1 MSEEFE
7 ARAGAPQQ
15 PPQEGAEEQEKLP
28 QEELFYW
35 LQTLV
40 TAIVCI
46 VLVFTFLGR
55 ITRVVGHSM
64 DDTLADG
71 ELLAVWSLGYEPEQG
86 DIVVLNKTTAD
97 FLEGEA
103 IVKRV
108 IALEGQTVDIDYDA
122 GTVAVD
128 GQVLDEPYI
137 LEEMLWP
144 SSSHMQ
150 ETHFEVPED
159 SIFVMGDNR
168 NGSTDSRHEWLGAI
182 DEDYILG
189 QAVAVLWPLGRSAR
203 SAYFPTQKRW
213 KIRSVMSSRTE
224 APVSSPRA
232 ERASS
237 TSVSRASGVTPADSP
252 AWAPSSRSS
261 AREAA
266 SSWRA
271 LESSSP

>member
-15 PPQEGAEEQEKLP
+15 SPQEGAEEQEKLP

-97 FLEGEA
+97 FLEGRGHRQA
-103 IVKRV
+103 GHRPGGTDGGHRLRRGHSGGGRTGAGR
-108 IALEGQTVDIDYDA
+108 ALYSGGDAVALLQPHAGRPTSRCRRTPFSSWETTATAPPTA
-122 GTVAVD
+122 GT
-128 GQVLDEPYI
+128 
-137 LEEMLWP
+137 
-144 SSSHMQ
+144 
-150 ETHFEVPED
+150 
-159 SIFVMGDNR
+159 
-168 NGSTDSRHEWLGAI
+168 
-182 DEDYILG
+182 
-189 QAVAVLWPLGRSAR
+189 
-203 SAYFPTQKRW
+203 
-213 KIRSVMSSRTE
+213 
-224 APVSSPRA
+224 
-232 ERASS
+232 
-237 TSVSRASGVTPADSP
+237 SG
-252 AWAPSSRSS
+252 WAPLMRTISWDRRWRCCGRWAGS
-261 AREAA
+261 ACCNGKI
-266 SSWRA
+266 S
-271 LESSSP
+271 

>member
-1 MSEEFE
+1 MIQENTPTCQEEELHPE
-7 ARAGAPQQ
+7 AIRQV
-15 PPQEGAEEQEKLP
+15 QEKLP

-103 IVKRV
+103 IVKRG

-168 NGSTDSRHEWLGAI
+168 NGSTDSRHSGVGSVHRDCLLGR
-182 DEDYILG
+182 
-189 QAVAVLWPLGRSAR
+189 AVAQLEGFWGPAG
-203 SAYFPTQKRW
+203 T
-213 KIRSVMSSRTE
+213 VM
-224 APVSSPRA
+224 V
-232 ERASS
+232 
-237 TSVSRASGVTPADSP
+237 
-252 AWAPSSRSS
+252 
-261 AREAA
+261 
-266 SSWRA
+266 
-271 LESSSP
+271 

>member
-108 IALEGQTVDIDYDA
+108 IALEGQTVDIDYQTGA
-122 GTVAVD
+122 VYVD
-128 GQVLDEPYI
+128 GEALDEPY
-137 LEEMLWP
+137 LNEPMEEPWYEDLT
-144 SSSHMQ
+144 SV
-150 ETHFEVPED
+150 TVPEG
-159 SIFVMGDNR
+159 SVFVMGDNR
-168 NGSTDSRHEWLGAI
+168 NHSNDSRDVTLGTV
-182 DEDYILG
+182 DTRYLLG
-189 QAVAVLWPLGRSAR
+189 KAEFICFPFSDFGR
-203 SAYFPTQKRW
+203 
-213 KIRSVMSSRTE
+213 I
-224 APVSSPRA
+224 
-232 ERASS
+232 
-237 TSVSRASGVTPADSP
+237 G
-252 AWAPSSRSS
+252 
-261 AREAA
+261 
-266 SSWRA
+266 
-271 LESSSP
+271 

>member
-46 VLVFTFLGR
+46 VLVFTFL
-55 ITRVVGHSM
+55 
-64 DDTLADG
+64 
-71 ELLAVWSLGYEPEQG
+71 
-86 DIVVLNKTTAD
+86 NKTTAD
-97 FLEGEA
+97 VLEGEA
-103 IVKRV
+103 IVTRV

-189 QAVAVLWPLGRSAR
+189 QAVAVLWPLGR
-203 SAYFPTQKRW
+203 
-213 KIRSVMSSRTE
+213 I
-224 APVSSPRA
+224 
-232 ERASS
+232 
-237 TSVSRASGVTPADSP
+237 G
-252 AWAPSSRSS
+252 
-261 AREAA
+261 
-266 SSWRA
+266 
-271 LESSSP
+271 LL

>member
-1 MSEEFE
+1 M
-7 ARAGAPQQ
+7 
-15 PPQEGAEEQEKLP
+15 
-28 QEELFYW
+28 
-35 LQTLV
+35 
-40 TAIVCI
+40 
-46 VLVFTFLGR
+46 
-55 ITRVVGHSM
+55 
-64 DDTLADG
+64 
-71 ELLAVWSLGYEPEQG
+71 
-86 DIVVLNKTTAD
+86 VLNKTTAD
-97 FLEGEA
+97 CLEGEA

-189 QAVAVLWPLGRSAR
+189 QAVAVLWPLGR
-203 SAYFPTQKRW
+203 
-213 KIRSVMSSRTE
+213 I
-224 APVSSPRA
+224 
-232 ERASS
+232 
-237 TSVSRASGVTPADSP
+237 G
-252 AWAPSSRSS
+252 
-261 AREAA
+261 
-266 SSWRA
+266 
-271 LESSSP
+271 LL

>member
-64 DDTLADG
+64 DDTLAGRGDDG
-71 ELLAVWSLGYEPEQG
+71 WSGPWAITPEQG
-86 DIVVLNKTTAD
+86 DIVVAEQKD
-97 FLEGEA
+97 GRRSWMDRA

-108 IALEGQTVDIDYDA
+108 IAVGGQSVDIDYA
-122 GTVAVD
+122 SGTVYVD
-128 GQVLDEPYI
+128 GSPLDEPYI
-137 LEEMLWP
+137 K
-144 SSSHMQ
+144 
-150 ETHFEVPED
+150 ETMYFPASYTMSQTHWDVPQGQL
-159 SIFVMGDNR
+159 FLMGDNR

-189 QAVAVLWPLGRSAR
+189 QAVAVLRPLGRRRPA
-203 SAYFPTQKRW
+203 
-213 KIRSVMSSRTE
+213 
-224 APVSSPRA
+224 
-232 ERASS
+232 
-237 TSVSRASGVTPADSP
+237 VTGK
-252 AWAPSSRSS
+252 
-261 AREAA
+261 
-266 SSWRA
+266 
-271 LESSSP
+271 

>member
-108 IALEGQTVDIDYDA
+108 IALEGQTVDIDYA
-122 GTVAVD
+122 SGTVYVD
-128 GQVLDEPYI
+128 GSPLDEPYI
-137 LEEMLWP
+137 K
-144 SSSHMQ
+144 
-150 ETHFEVPED
+150 ET
-159 SIFVMGDNR
+159 M
-168 NGSTDSRHEWLGAI
+168 
-182 DEDYILG
+182 
-189 QAVAVLWPLGRSAR
+189 
-203 SAYFPTQKRW
+203 YFPASYTPKQMEDVIIKLLEGWYKKRQL
-213 KIRSVMSSRTE
+213 SQ
-224 APVSSPRA
+224 
-232 ERASS
+232 ER
-237 TSVSRASGVTPADSP
+237 
-252 AWAPSSRSS
+252 
-261 AREAA
+261 
-266 SSWRA
+266 
-271 LESSSP
+271 

>member
-137 LEEMLWP
+137 HEAMLCP
-144 SSSHMQ
+144 TYENQ
-150 ETHFEVPED
+150 THIEVPEG

-168 NGSTDSRHEWLGAI
+168 NHSSDSRDVTLGTV
-182 DEDYILG
+182 DTRYLLG
-189 QAVAVLWPLGRSAR
+189 KAEFICFPFSDFGR
-203 SAYFPTQKRW
+203 
-213 KIRSVMSSRTE
+213 I
-224 APVSSPRA
+224 
-232 ERASS
+232 
-237 TSVSRASGVTPADSP
+237 G
-252 AWAPSSRSS
+252 
-261 AREAA
+261 
-266 SSWRA
+266 
-271 LESSSP
+271 

>member
-1 MSEEFE
+1 MEEVARYAMVAAQVARDLAGQFDVIHAHDWLPYFAGIAAMHATE
-7 ARAGAPQQ
+7 FDRSGENINSQTYAIERAGMEAADRVIAVSNLTRNIIVTRYGIPAEKVVTVHNAVRFAEAECAAP
-15 PPQEGAEEQEKLP
+15 ERGVGDK
-28 QEELFYW
+28 
-35 LQTLV
+35 
-40 TAIVCI
+40 IV
-46 VLVFTFLGR
+46 TFLGR

-189 QAVAVLWPLGRSAR
+189 QAVAVVWPLGR
-203 SAYFPTQKRW
+203 
-213 KIRSVMSSRTE
+213 IGLM
-224 APVSSPRA
+224 
-232 ERASS
+232 
-237 TSVSRASGVTPADSP
+237 
-252 AWAPSSRSS
+252 
-261 AREAA
+261 
-266 SSWRA
+266 
-271 LESSSP
+271 

>member
-15 PPQEGAEEQEKLP
+15 SPQEGAEEQEKLP

-137 LEEMLWP
+137 HEAMLCP
-144 SSSHMQ
+144 TYENQ
-150 ETHFEVPED
+150 THIEVPEG

-168 NGSTDSRHEWLGAI
+168 NHSSDSRDVTLGTV
-182 DEDYILG
+182 DTRYLLG
-189 QAVAVLWPLGRSAR
+189 KAEFICFPFSDFGR
-203 SAYFPTQKRW
+203 
-213 KIRSVMSSRTE
+213 I
-224 APVSSPRA
+224 
-232 ERASS
+232 
-237 TSVSRASGVTPADSP
+237 G
-252 AWAPSSRSS
+252 
-261 AREAA
+261 
-266 SSWRA
+266 
-271 LESSSP
+271 

>member
-86 DIVVLNKTTAD
+86 DIVVRTKTTAD

-122 GTVAVD
+122 GTVAAD
-128 GQVLDEPYI
+128 G
-137 LEEMLWP
+137 
-144 SSSHMQ
+144 
-150 ETHFEVPED
+150 
-159 SIFVMGDNR
+159 
-168 NGSTDSRHEWLGAI
+168 
-182 DEDYILG
+182 
-189 QAVAVLWPLGRSAR
+189 
-203 SAYFPTQKRW
+203 RW
-213 KIRSVMSSRTE
+213 R
-224 APVSSPRA
+224 
-232 ERASS
+232 SS
-237 TSVSRASGVTPADSP
+237 TRRGIRPVPFVCWTKKTGFCLPAT
-252 AWAPSSRSS
+252 RST
-261 AREAA
+261 
-266 SSWRA
+266 
-271 LESSSP
+271 

>member
-1 MSEEFE
+1 MS
-7 ARAGAPQQ
+7 RGLGDVYKRQ
-15 PPQEGAEEQEKLP
+15 
-28 QEELFYW
+28 

-168 NGSTDSRHEWLGAI
+168 NGSSDSRDPSLGVVDVRCVI
-182 DEDYILG
+182 G
-189 QAVAVLWPLGRSAR
+189 QAVMVL
-203 SAYFPTQKRW
+203 FPF
-213 KIRSVMSSRTE
+213 SDFGS
-224 APVSSPRA
+224 
-232 ERASS
+232 
-237 TSVSRASGVTPADSP
+237 
-252 AWAPSSRSS
+252 
-261 AREAA
+261 
-266 SSWRA
+266 
-271 LESSSP
+271 L

>member
-137 LEEMLWP
+137 HEAMLCP
-144 SSSHMQ
+144 TYENQ
-150 ETHFEVPED
+150 THIEVPEG

-168 NGSTDSRHEWLGAI
+168 NHSSDSRDVTLGTV
-182 DEDYILG
+182 DERY
-189 QAVAVLWPLGRSAR
+189 VLGRAVCVPR
-203 SAYFPTQKRW
+203 RGADQIACKTRAAY
-213 KIRSVMSSRTE
+213 
-224 APVSSPRA
+224 PRDT
-232 ERASS
+232 R
-237 TSVSRASGVTPADSP
+237 PAF
-252 AWAPSSRSS
+252 
-261 AREAA
+261 
-266 SSWRA
+266 
-271 LESSSP
+271 

>member
-128 GQVLDEPYI
+128 GQALAEPYL
-137 LEEMLWP
+137 LEPMALPQKPEM
-144 SSSHMQ
+144 Q
-150 ETHFEVPED
+150 GTRFQVEAD
-159 SIFVMGDNR
+159 SLFLLGDNR
-168 NGSTDSRHEWLGAI
+168 NGSTDSRHSGVGSVHRDCLLGR
-182 DEDYILG
+182 
-189 QAVAVLWPLGRSAR
+189 AVAVIWPLDRLR
-203 SAYFPTQKRW
+203 
-213 KIRSVMSSRTE
+213 
-224 APVSSPRA
+224 
-232 ERASS
+232 
-237 TSVSRASGVTPADSP
+237 
-252 AWAPSSRSS
+252 
-261 AREAA
+261 
-266 SSWRA
+266 
-271 LESSSP
+271 LL

>member
-15 PPQEGAEEQEKLP
+15 PPPEGAEEQEKLP

-189 QAVAVLWPLGRSAR
+189 QAVAVLWPLGR
-203 SAYFPTQKRW
+203 
-213 KIRSVMSSRTE
+213 I
-224 APVSSPRA
+224 
-232 ERASS
+232 
-237 TSVSRASGVTPADSP
+237 G
-252 AWAPSSRSS
+252 
-261 AREAA
+261 
-266 SSWRA
+266 
-271 LESSSP
+271 LL

>member
-168 NGSTDSRHEWLGAI
+168 NNSSDSRTDMVGNITRENIIGKAWLRI
-182 DEDYILG
+182 
-189 QAVAVLWPLGRSAR
+189 W
-203 SAYFPTQKRW
+203 
-213 KIRSVMSSRTE
+213 
-224 APVSSPRA
+224 PVSDF
-232 ERASS
+232 
-237 TSVSRASGVTPADSP
+237 GV
-252 AWAPSSRSS
+252 
-261 AREAA
+261 
-266 SSWRA
+266 
-271 LESSSP
+271 LQHQ

>member
-137 LEEMLWP
+137 HEAMLCP
-144 SSSHMQ
+144 TYENQ
-150 ETHFEVPED
+150 THIEVPEG

-168 NGSTDSRHEWLGAI
+168 NHSSDSRDVTLGTV
-182 DEDYILG
+182 DERY
-189 QAVAVLWPLGRSAR
+189 VLGRAVCVLLPFQNFGMIPEGEQTR
-203 SAYFPTQKRW
+203 
-213 KIRSVMSSRTE
+213 
-224 APVSSPRA
+224 
-232 ERASS
+232 
-237 TSVSRASGVTPADSP
+237 
-252 AWAPSSRSS
+252 
-261 AREAA
+261 
-266 SSWRA
+266 
-271 LESSSP
+271 

>member
-108 IALEGQTVDIDYDA
+108 IAVGGQSVDIDYA
-122 GTVAVD
+122 SGTVYVD
-128 GQVLDEPYI
+128 GSPLDEPYI
-137 LEEMLWP
+137 K
-144 SSSHMQ
+144 
-150 ETHFEVPED
+150 ETMYFPASYTMSQTHWDVPQGQL
-159 SIFVMGDNR
+159 FLMGDNR
-168 NGSTDSRHEWLGAI
+168 NGSTDSRDERLGPV
-182 DEDYILG
+182 DEGYVLG
-189 QAVAVLWPLGRSAR
+189 RAVLALWPLSKA
-203 SAYFPTQKRW
+203 
-213 KIRSVMSSRTE
+213 
-224 APVSSPRA
+224 
-232 ERASS
+232 
-237 TSVSRASGVTPADSP
+237 GV
-252 AWAPSSRSS
+252 
-261 AREAA
+261 
-266 SSWRA
+266 
-271 LESSSP
+271 L

>member
-15 PPQEGAEEQEKLP
+15 SPQEGAEEQEKLP

-108 IALEGQTVDIDYDA
+108 IATG
-122 GTVAVD
+122 G
-128 GQVLDEPYI
+128 
-137 LEEMLWP
+137 
-144 SSSHMQ
+144 
-150 ETHFEVPED
+150 
-159 SIFVMGDNR
+159 
-168 NGSTDSRHEWLGAI
+168 
-182 DEDYILG
+182 
-189 QAVAVLWPLGRSAR
+189 
-203 SAYFPTQKRW
+203 
-213 KIRSVMSSRTE
+213 
-224 APVSSPRA
+224 
-232 ERASS
+232 
-237 TSVSRASGVTPADSP
+237 
-252 AWAPSSRSS
+252 
-261 AREAA
+261 
-266 SSWRA
+266 
-271 LESSSP
+271 

>member
-15 PPQEGAEEQEKLP
+15 SPQEGAEEQEKLP

-137 LEEMLWP
+137 NEAMLCP
-144 SSSHMQ
+144 TYENQ
-150 ETHFEVPED
+150 THIEVPEG
-159 SIFVMGDNR
+159 SIFVMGANR
-168 NGSTDSRHEWLGAI
+168 NHSSDSRDVTLGTV
-182 DEDYILG
+182 DERY
-189 QAVAVLWPLGRSAR
+189 VLGRAVCVLLPFQNFGMIPEGEQTR
-203 SAYFPTQKRW
+203 
-213 KIRSVMSSRTE
+213 
-224 APVSSPRA
+224 
-232 ERASS
+232 
-237 TSVSRASGVTPADSP
+237 
-252 AWAPSSRSS
+252 
-261 AREAA
+261 
-266 SSWRA
+266 
-271 LESSSP
+271 

>member
-108 IALEGQTVDIDYDA
+108 IALEGQTVAQWRWTDRCWTSPIFWRRCCGPPPATCRRPTSRCRRTPFSSWETTATAPPTA
-122 GTVAVD
+122 GT
-128 GQVLDEPYI
+128 
-137 LEEMLWP
+137 
-144 SSSHMQ
+144 
-150 ETHFEVPED
+150 
-159 SIFVMGDNR
+159 
-168 NGSTDSRHEWLGAI
+168 
-182 DEDYILG
+182 
-189 QAVAVLWPLGRSAR
+189 
-203 SAYFPTQKRW
+203 
-213 KIRSVMSSRTE
+213 
-224 APVSSPRA
+224 
-232 ERASS
+232 
-237 TSVSRASGVTPADSP
+237 SG
-252 AWAPSSRSS
+252 WAPLMRTISWDRRWRCCGRWGGS
-261 AREAA
+261 ACCNGEI
-266 SSWRA
+266 S
-271 LESSSP
+271 